1 LLRVDDQTIC
11 PIPPQWTDAECPDPE
26 VIIGQGRAL
35 FRLADLLELA
45 TLVPRLTHGERA
57 DDV

>member
-1 LLRVDDQTIC
+1 LSLTSILIV
-11 PIPPQWTDAECPDPE
+11 AEQCPDPE

-45 TLVPRLTHGERA
+45 SLVSRLTHGERSG
-57 DDV
+57 DV